1 MINTTNKILIG
12 LLTATTVAL
21 AISGKPPEVKLSP
34 IENNNKIELT
44 NIPIAET
51 VTTKC
56 RCCPYPETHVADAG
70 TLTFRPKY
78 NPNYCP
84 RAEGFVAAAE
94 PTVIVDDTTPLH
106 CLEKNCGLGVY
117 SKHKGEPDEVE
128 RCSFCG
134 AQKPANL

>member
-1 MINTTNKILIG
+1 MINTTNKILLT

-21 AISGKPPEVKLSP
+21 AISGKPSEVKLSP

-44 NIPIAET
+44 NIPILET
-51 VTTKC
+51 GTVKC
-56 RCCPYPETHVADAG
+56 RCCPYPETHVA
-70 TLTFRPKY
+70 RPKY

-84 RAEGFVAAAE
+84 RAEGTVAAVAE
-94 PTVIVDDTTPLH
+94 PTVILDDTAPLH

-134 AQKPANL
+134 ASKPVNG